1 MKKFLFN
8 IAAMAMLIS
17 CGSKDNNDPTP
28 PTPPDNTT
36 TPQLKEVSF
45 SFINWKFNS
54 NSSSF
59 DTDEDFLNDE

>member
-1 MKKFLFN
+1 MKKFLFS

-28 PTPPDNTT
+28 PTTPDNTT

-45 SFINWKFNS
+45 SFIN
-54 NSSSF
+54 
-59 DTDEDFLNDE
+59 